1 VADQPTAE
9 VVIDEPLV
17 RELVATL
24 GDDLPHAVELPVA
37 HVADGWDCSVWRL
50 GDALAVRLPRREVV
64 ADLIAGE
71 GRSLGEIAP
80 RVEATGMRVPAPI
93 VTGGP
98 TGLYPWPWAV
108 VPYFPGSPGLH
119 VPRARRT
126 SWARPLA
133 AALTALHEPAAHWHP
148 RNPYRGVPL
157 ADRTPVVTE
166 RLDRLAAVLPPAS
179 HAALVDAWRDGVE
192 AAPWGGPPVWIHGD
206 AHPGNLIARDGE
218 LVAIIDFVDITGGD
232 PAYDLAAAWLV
243 FDASGR
249 RNFVHASPHVDVDT
263 WVRARAWAAAMA
275 AMLLVCSDDNPD
287 YAQLARE
294 TLSEV
299 ATPSD

>member
-1 VADQPTAE
+1 VPDQPPAE

-64 ADLIAGE
+64 AELIAGE
-71 GRSLGEIAP
+71 GRSLGAVAP
-80 RVEATGMRVPAPI
+80 RIEATGVRVPAPI
-93 VTGGP
+93 VTGRPAGR
-98 TGLYPWPWAV
+98 YPWPWAV
-108 VPYFPGSPGLH
+108 VPFFPGSPGLR
-119 VPRARRT
+119 VPRGRRRG
-126 SWARPLA
+126 WARPLA
-133 AALTALHEPAAHWHP
+133 AALTALHEPAADWHP

-157 ADRTPVVTE
+157 ADRAPVVEE
-166 RLDRLAAVLPPAS
+166 RLDRLAGVIPPAV
-179 HAALVDAWRDGVE
+179 HAALVDAWRQGRE
-192 AAPWGGPPVWIHGD
+192 AAAWSGPPVWIHGD

-243 FDASGR
+243 FDEAGR
-249 RNFVHASPHVDVDT
+249 RSFMDASPHVDADT

-275 AMLLVCSDDNPD
+275 AILLNSSDDNPD
-287 YAQLARE
+287 YALLARE
-294 TLSEV
+294 TLIELV
-299 ATPSD
+299 ASSA